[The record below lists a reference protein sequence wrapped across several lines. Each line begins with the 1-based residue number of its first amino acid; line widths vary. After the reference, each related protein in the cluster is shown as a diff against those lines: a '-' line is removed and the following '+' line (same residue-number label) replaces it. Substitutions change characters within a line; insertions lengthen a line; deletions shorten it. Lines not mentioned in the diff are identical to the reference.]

1 MAGSTWF
8 ASSDKA
14 APPIPPPVPEHFQG
28 QSIEDNPGQLSASKI
43 CGISKRAFLFLLP
56 IFVLV
61 VVVIALAAGLGIALG
76 RKNSSQSPA
85 ATSSITTSTSSPTQ
99 TTETATGTGTGT
111 TTVPPTT
118 TTPWAISNG
127 VVGFNYTQVSTD
139 GGNCAPTGWV
149 QEPQERIDYINIVM
163 KGSTYYAESTFGGVG
178 FLSSELI
185 YSIDEESGAA
195 SYAYT
200 FSFPPGTVGRSC
212 NSSTTLTSR
221 FVRDENTYCLITW
234 TLTQD
239 CVGQDGVRI
248 LAGEYCKVFYQGDLP
263 RVLES

>member
-28 QSIEDNPGQLSASKI
+28 QSIEDNPGQPSASKI
-43 CGISKRAFLFLLP
+43 CGISKRTFLFLLP
-56 IFVLV
+56 IFALV
-61 VVVIALAAGLGIALG
+61 VVIIALAAGLGIALG
-76 RKNSSQSPA
+76 KRNSSQSPVGV
-85 ATSSITTSTSSPTQ
+85 TSSIATSTSTPSR
-99 TTETATGTGTGT
+99 TTEAATGTGT
-111 TTVPPTT
+111 TTAPPTT
-118 TTPWAISNG
+118 TTPWVISNG
-127 VVGFNYTQVSTD
+127 IVGFNYTQVSTD

-163 KGSTYYAESTFGGVG
+163 KGSTYYAESTFGGIG

-185 YSIDEESGAA
+185 YSLNEESGAA

-221 FVRDENTYCLITW
+221 FVRDENAYCLITW

-248 LAGEYCKVFYQGDLP
+248 LAGEYCKSTKENSQPY
-263 RVLES
+263 

>member
-263 RVLES
+263 NVLES

>member
-1 MAGSTWF
+1 MAGSAWF

-28 QSIEDNPGQLSASKI
+28 QSIEDDPGRLSASKI

-56 IFVLV
+56 IIVLV
-61 VVVIALAAGLGIALG
+61 VVVIALAAGLGIVLG

-85 ATSSITTSTSSPTQ
+85 ATSSIMTSISRPTQ
-99 TTETATGTGTGT
+99 TTETATGTGT
-111 TTVPPTT
+111 T
-118 TTPWAISNG
+118 TTPPTATTPWVISNG

-185 YSIDEESGAA
+185 YSLDEESGGA
-195 SYAYT
+195 SYVYT

-221 FVRDENTYCLITW
+221 FVRDENAYCLITW

-263 RVLES
+263 NVLES

>member
-14 APPIPPPVPEHFQG
+14 SPPIPPPIPEHFQG
-28 QSIEDNPGQLSASKI
+28 QSIEDNPEQSSASTI
-43 CGISKRAFLFLLP
+43 CGISRRAFLFLLP

-61 VVVIALAAGLGIALG
+61 VIIIALAAGLGVALG
-76 RKNSSQSPA
+76 KKSSSQSPV
-85 ATSSITTSTSSPTQ
+85 ATSTMVTSTSSPTQ
-99 TTETATGTGTGT
+99 TTEAATGT
-111 TTVPPTT
+111 TTAPPTTT

-127 VVGFNYTQVSTD
+127 VIGFNYTQVSTD

-149 QEPQERIDYINIVM
+149 QEPQERVDYINIVI
-163 KGSTYYAESTFGGVG
+163 KGSTYYAESTFGGIG
-178 FLSSELI
+178 FLSSEFI
-185 YSIDEESGAA
+185 YSPEGESGSA

-200 FSFPPGTVGRSC
+200 FSFPPGTVGRGC

-221 FVRDENTYCLITW
+221 FVRNESAYCLITW
-234 TLTQD
+234 TLTED
-239 CVGQDGVRI
+239 CVGQDGDRI

-263 RVLES
+263 SVLES